1 MAHDENKCPTRHEI
15 NVPLYS
21 TIDNVKL
28 TSNKERQFTCPGDQV
43 IFTCRVFGSSS
54 LEWRNPL
61 ITQITSYIAIDTPP
75 QILNRDPLTISLIS
89 VTGTPLNANFTSTL
103 QVTASRM
110 IMRDETT
117 VMCLSTTANKTD
129 NFTIAGKNCT
139 TLVIMVTIYLVTAV
153 VYGKTYHKHLFH
165 WILCTNLSQK
175 CTPRLCC
182 LLGLQQ
188 CEVTYLRNTNFQFGI
203 FGMISEVHC
212 VYVCT

>member
-1 MAHDENKCPTRHEI
+1 MT
-15 NVPLYS
+15 
-21 TIDNVKL
+21 
-28 TSNKERQFTCPGDQV
+28 
-43 IFTCRVFGSSS
+43 FTCRVFGSSS

-117 VMCLSTTANKTD
+117 VMCLSTTANKTG
-129 NFTIAGKNCT
+129 NFTVAGKNCT

-153 VYGKTYHKHLFH
+153 VYGKTYNKHQFH

-175 CTPRLCC
+175 CPDPRLCC

-188 CEVTYLRNTNFQFGI
+188 CEVAYLRNINFQFGI

-212 VYVCT
+212 MYVCT